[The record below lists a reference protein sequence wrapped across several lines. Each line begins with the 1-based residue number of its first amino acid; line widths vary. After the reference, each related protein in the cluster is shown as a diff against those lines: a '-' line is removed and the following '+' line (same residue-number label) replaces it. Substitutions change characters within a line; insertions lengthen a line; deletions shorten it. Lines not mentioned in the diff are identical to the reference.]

1 MNIDITIGAQIS
13 KVAASVVVKDGVI
26 KRTVKLTL
34 AREFDVALAAA
45 LGKDAKKTLA
55 LLEVGSIS
63 EAVIPIDAVVASG
76 ELKSMGHTCHIGVLR
91 GVQAKAKADTSDDGL
106 PPTVKLEFEFDWDEA
121 PWVFLGRSLA
131 AQAEVTIR
139 SLQLDNGIDQHQP
152 VNRRGKRVSAEA

>member
-13 KVAASVVVKDGVI
+13 KVAAQVVVRDSVI

-34 AREFDVALAAA
+34 AREFDLELAQA

-63 EAVIPIDAVVASG
+63 EATIPIDAVVASG
-76 ELKSMGHTCHIGVLR
+76 DLVAMGSGVRIACLR

-106 PPTVKLEFEFDWDEA
+106 PPSVKLEFEFDWVEDA
-121 PWVFLGRSLA
+121 WVFLGRNLSA
-131 AQAEVTIR
+131 MAEVTIK

-152 VNRRGKRVSAEA
+152 ANRRGKRVSVEA